1 MGVPSSYERQLM
13 NLGPFVSEDGLRLFR
28 GTKEHLSF
36 DLWRKKGSKDIF
48 VLVRRFRMTADPLL
62 EWTRHSPS
70 ESVSVGFMVPVE
82 YWDDRVDE
90 TGILTWKES

>member
-1 MGVPSSYERQLM
+1 M
-13 NLGPFVSEDGLRLFR
+13 NLGIFVTTDGLRPFR

-36 DLWRKKGSKDIF
+36 DLWKKKDSKGIF
-48 VLVRRFRMTADPLL
+48 VLVRRFRITADSLL
-62 EWTRHSPS
+62 EWTKHPPS

-90 TGILTWKES
+90 TGILTWKDL

>member
-1 MGVPSSYERQLM
+1 
-13 NLGPFVSEDGLRLFR
+13 
-28 GTKEHLSF
+28 
-36 DLWRKKGSKDIF
+36 
-48 VLVRRFRMTADPLL
+48 MTADPLL